1 MATFKRILAILVI
14 GLCVLGILI
23 AGAAIF
29 GVWRMNPP
37 VTQALVKTVS
47 GLEAVVGGIGDGLER
62 LTGRVET
69 ASAAVALIEDTVT
82 VAGDTLAQSTPVL
95 ELLSRIFG
103 DQLLPT
109 VSSGLETARSLGES
123 ALAVNSALE
132 TINTLPMV
140 SVPTLPPELSSLAQD
155 LVDLETQVKQGA
167 QQVKD
172 MKVAAVES
180 VVTPVTEG
188 TTKMQSSLDGV
199 STKASTASGKL
210 ANTEVAL
217 AELRSQLP
225 LYVDLVS
232 LGTTLILAWL
242 ILAQV
247 SLLVHAL
254 DFVRKPA
261 SSPDATIET
270 PQSPAV
276 DEPAA

>member
-1 MATFKRILAILVI
+1 MATLKRILAILVI
-14 GLCVLGILI
+14 GLCILGILV
-23 AGAAIF
+23 AGAAIL
-29 GVWRMNPP
+29 GVWRMNSP
-37 VTQALVKTVS
+37 VTEALVKTVS
-47 GLEAVVGGIGDGLER
+47 GLEVVVGGIGDGLER
-62 LTGRVET
+62 LTGGVET

-132 TINTLPMV
+132 TINLLPTV
-140 SVPTLPPELSSLAQD
+140 SVPTLPPELTSLAQD
-155 LVDLETQVKQGA
+155 LIDLETQVQEGA
-167 QQVKD
+167 QQVQD

-188 TTKMQSSLDGV
+188 TARMQSTLDGI
-199 STKASTASGKL
+199 STKTSTASEKL
-210 ANTEVAL
+210 SETGAGL

-225 LYVDLVS
+225 LYIDLAS
-232 LGTTLILAWL
+232 LATTLILAWL

-254 DFVRKPA
+254 DYVRKPA
-261 SSPDATIET
+261 STPKAAMET
-270 PQSPAV
+270 PQAPAV
-276 DEPAA
+276 DGPAA

>member
-1 MATFKRILAILVI
+1 MATLKRILAILVI
-14 GLCVLGILI
+14 GLCILGILV
-23 AGAAIF
+23 AGAAIL
-29 GVWRMNPP
+29 GVWRMNSP
-37 VTQALVKTVS
+37 VTEALVKTVS
-47 GLEAVVGGIGDGLER
+47 GLEVVVGGIGDGLER
-62 LTGRVET
+62 LTGGVET

-132 TINTLPMV
+132 TINLLPTV
-140 SVPTLPPELSSLAQD
+140 SVPTLPPELTSLAQD
-155 LVDLETQVKQGA
+155 LIDLETQVQEGA
-167 QQVKD
+167 QQVQD

-188 TTKMQSSLDGV
+188 TARMQSTLDGV
-199 STKASTASGKL
+199 STKTSTASEKL
-210 ANTEVAL
+210 SETGAGL

-225 LYVDLVS
+225 LYIDLAS
-232 LGTTLILAWL
+232 LATTLILAWL

-254 DFVRKPA
+254 DYVRKPA
-261 SSPDATIET
+261 STPKAAMET
-270 PQSPAV
+270 PQAPAV
-276 DEPAA
+276 DGPAA

>member
-47 GLEAVVGGIGDGLER
+47 GLEVVVGGIGDGLER
-62 LTGRVET
+62 LTGGVET

-132 TINTLPMV
+132 TINLLPTV
-140 SVPTLPPELSSLAQD
+140 SVPTLPPELTSLAQD
-155 LVDLETQVKQGA
+155 LIDLETQVQEGA
-167 QQVKD
+167 QQVQD

-188 TTKMQSSLDGV
+188 TARMQSTLDGV
-199 STKASTASGKL
+199 STKTSTASEKL
-210 ANTEVAL
+210 SETGAGL

-225 LYVDLVS
+225 LYIDLAS
-232 LGTTLILAWL
+232 LATTLILAWL

-254 DFVRKPA
+254 DYVRKPA
-261 SSPDATIET
+261 STPKAAMET
-270 PQSPAV
+270 PQAPAV
-276 DEPAA
+276 DGPAA

>member
-1 MATFKRILAILVI
+1 MATLKRILAILVI
-14 GLCVLGILI
+14 GLCILGILV
-23 AGAAIF
+23 AGAAIL
-29 GVWRMNPP
+29 GVWRMNSP
-37 VTQALVKTVS
+37 VTEALVKTVS
-47 GLEAVVGGIGDGLER
+47 GLEVVVGGIGDGLER
-62 LTGRVET
+62 LTGGVET

-109 VSSGLETARSLGES
+109 VSSGLETASSLGES

-132 TINTLPMV
+132 TINLLPTV
-140 SVPTLPPELSSLAQD
+140 SVPTLPPELTSLAQD
-155 LVDLETQVKQGA
+155 LIDLETQVQEGA
-167 QQVKD
+167 QQVQD

-188 TTKMQSSLDGV
+188 TARMQSTLDGV
-199 STKASTASGKL
+199 STKTSTASEKL
-210 ANTEVAL
+210 SETGAGL

-225 LYVDLVS
+225 LYIDLAS
-232 LGTTLILAWL
+232 LATTLILAWL

-254 DFVRKPA
+254 DYVRKPA
-261 SSPDATIET
+261 STPKAAMET
-270 PQSPAV
+270 PQAPAV
-276 DEPAA
+276 DGPAA